1 MKKGS
6 IRKGFVIGI
15 ILLFV
20 GMGIQPAFAK
30 MPVDSN
36 NSELV
41 EITVEIYEVDKT
53 YNHTVMLTREQAEEL
68 DILIKNIETELDS
81 ADNSNEAKKI
91 FKDKIV
97 SLNELGLIPK
107 SISLTEVQDLV
118 IGEQQNQR
126 ILNIFERYYNKNEKI
141 LSNDSSILCLL
152 AGKTINTVFI
162 GPITFLFCLQAASV
176 LARFLFFSGRIKD
189 LNPDLYMP
197 YYNLFRLRMVFWLA
211 LAGILNFLPLKIGAY
226 IHYGWFQPGPFGGS
240 WPIPAEGWINTYD
253 SSGKKEWS
261 GDFYGEVFGFTGIK
275 IITGFLD
282 FYYFGAALWVKID

>member
-1 MKKGS
+1 MKKGLF
-6 IRKGFVIGI
+6 GNGLVFGI

-20 GMGIQPAFAK
+20 GLGIQPAFAE
-30 MPVDSN
+30 MPIDSD

-41 EITVEIYEVDKT
+41 EINVEIYEVDKT
-53 YNHTVMLTREQAEEL
+53 YNHTVMLTRKQAEEL
-68 DILIKNIETELDS
+68 DILINNIETELES
-81 ADNSNEAKKI
+81 ADNSDEAKKI

-97 SLNELGLIPK
+97 LLKELGLIPD
-107 SISLTEVQDLV
+107 SISLSEAQDLV
-118 IGEQQNQR
+118 IGEKQNPR
-126 ILNIFERYYNKNEKI
+126 VVNIFERYYNKNLKI
-141 LSNDSSILCLL
+141 LNNDSSILCLL

-162 GPITFLFCLQAASV
+162 GPITFLLGFNAALI

-189 LNPDLYMP
+189 FNPNLYSP
-197 YYNLFRLRMVFWLA
+197 YYNLYRLRMVFWLA

-240 WPIPAEGWINTYD
+240 IPVPAEGWINTYD

-275 IITGFLD
+275 IITGFLN